1 MCAAQGAAV
10 VGMFRFLL
18 GPEGFQRG
26 VETFF
31 NHNDGKVSQPWSAEI
46 TPVWYHGCN
55 QLRMSAALER

>member
-1 MCAAQGAAV
+1 M